1 MVVHNHFLQEEVELN
16 RRLLEFQKREK
27 ELTEKCDQGVVFYR
41 SQHLPVK
48 IYILCIELIHV

>member
-1 MVVHNHFLQEEVELN
+1 MELN

-41 SQHLPVK
+41 CQQLPVK
-48 IYILCIELIHV
+48 IYILRIELIHV

>member
-27 ELTEKCDQGVVFYR
+27 ELTEKCDQGVFYR

-48 IYILCIELIHV
+48 KYILRIELIHV